1 MKHRNYIGGITM
13 PNIKTREYSGSS
25 TNIRREIKRFII
37 LSSYLMGDITTDC
50 AMELLDVRTS
60 SGLNLVVSRFCVE
73 FPEFKDTKKKVS
85 SELSAYRYTIVKRY
99 IDKKEIG
106 KKEAVEL
113 CSFKSP
119 TTFEAYIKNIR
130 YNPKRVSRFIEEN
143 PAFENMTIDE
153 LRQYRTIIMEKAY
166 KIPSV
171 RYRIDYIPNSVI
183 KENVQIG
190 KHPEYIVLYIMEKI
204 DKNKAYEESGYTNM
218 DSFNRAIDI
227 LREALSK
234 I

>member
-1 MKHRNYIGGITM
+1 MSH
-13 PNIKTREYSGSS
+13 IKTGEYSGSS
-25 TNIRREIKRFII
+25 TNIRKEIKRFII
-37 LSSYLMGDITTDC
+37 LSSYLMGDITTDSV
-50 AMELLDVRTS
+50 MQLLDIST
-60 SGLNLVVSRFCVE
+60 SGLNLITSRFCKE
-73 FPEFKDTKKKVS
+73 FPEFKDIKKKVS
-85 SELSAYRYTIVKRY
+85 SELSAYRYTIVKRC
-99 IDKKEIG
+99 IDEKEIS
-106 KKEAVEL
+106 KKEAAEL
-113 CSFKSP
+113 CAFKSL
-119 TTFEAYIKNIR
+119 TTFESYIKNSK
-130 YNPKRVSRFIEEN
+130 YNPKRVSQFIEEN
-143 PAFENMTIDE
+143 PVFKNMTIDE

-190 KHPEYIVLYIMEKI
+190 KHPEYIVLYIMGKI
-204 DKNKAYEESGYTNM
+204 DINKAYEESGYTNM